1 MSFVVHLAWLGKKT
15 RSYGSGS
22 DGLPALDLY
31 LNLLN
36 LSGKLLYL
44 ALLRSQVYLRIGNQV
59 FKIAHFALEEI
70 L

>member
-1 MSFVVHLAWLGKKT
+1 MSFVVHLAWLGKKS
-15 RSYGSGS
+15 RSSGS